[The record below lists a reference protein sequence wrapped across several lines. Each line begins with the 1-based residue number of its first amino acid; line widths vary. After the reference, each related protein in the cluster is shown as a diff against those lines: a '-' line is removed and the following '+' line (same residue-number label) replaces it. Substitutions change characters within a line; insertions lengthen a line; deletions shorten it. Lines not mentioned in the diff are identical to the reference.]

1 VDGRSDVDDAR
12 LAAEQ
17 RARVLID
24 SQLTAAGWQVQ
35 DRRELNLFAAQG
47 VAVREVVMAPGHGR
61 VDYLLYVDKRV
72 VGVVEAKPE
81 GTSLSGVEW
90 QSAMYATGLPPEHE
104 KRAVV
109 RDGRL
114 PFVLEVSG
122 SETHLTNGLDPL
134 PRARRFFGFP
144 QPATLARWLRD
155 AEADPD
161 RPTWRAKVRDL
172 PPLAH
177 EGLRPAQITAIA
189 GVERSLAEGRH
200 ERSLVQMATGA
211 GKTYTAVSE
220 CYRLLKHGGMRR
232 ILFLVDRTNLG
243 EQTRGEFEGFV
254 TPDDGRKFPSLYP
267 VDMLTAAGMLD
278 STSVVISTIQRV
290 HAVLSGRTT
299 TADDDPELDR
309 YVPDSPVEVPYSA
322 AMPPESFDLVIVD
335 ECHRS
340 IYGVWRGVLEYFDAH
355 LLGLTATPVK
365 QTFGFFRQNL
375 VSEYTYAESV
385 VDGVNVDFDV
395 FRIATEITE
404 NGSSVE
410 AGNVVPVMDRRTRRQ
425 RYQELDEDLTYGGTQ
440 LDRAVTSPAQVRLVL
455 ETFRDRLPTD
465 IFPGRSEVPKTLI
478 FCKDDAHA
486 ELVVST
492 AREVFGRG
500 NDFAVKIT
508 YNASKPRELI
518 KAFRTSPT
526 MRIAVT
532 VDMIATGTDIK
543 PLECVLFLRDVR
555 SATYFEQMKGRGAR
569 TIDPTDFQAVTPDA
583 ATKDR
588 FVIVDAVAV
597 TEHDF
602 VDATP
607 LQRDR
612 SVSLQKLL
620 QKAAALTLTGDEVAT
635 LASRLARLDQ
645 QLTDDERAELAGLA
659 GQSLRAITR
668 GLVEAVDPDRQA
680 LAVEAAPAES
690 SESVVEAM
698 LETAVEPLAA
708 NAPLRERILEIRR
721 SHDLYID
728 DVSADR
734 LLRAE
739 GVVDTGRAR
748 SVVESWKQY
757 VLDHR
762 DEITGWQVLYDAT
775 PTGRVDYS
783 ALRELAERIKR
794 PPYGWT
800 PDLLWTAYESLEVG
814 RVKHSSRHTVT
825 DLIRLVRFTLGLEDE
840 LVPYASVVAE
850 RYAAWLASQSQAG
863 ASFTDD
869 QRWWLDRMAETIA
882 ESAGVTA
889 DDLDAAPFTER
900 GGVDGALRELGP
912 GVVEILASMNA
923 ELTA

>member
-1 VDGRSDVDDAR
+1 MDDAR

-17 RARVLID
+17 RARVRID
-24 SQLTAAGWQVQ
+24 AQLTAAGWCVQ
-35 DRRELNLFAAQG
+35 DTRDLNLFAGQG

-61 VDYLLYVDKRV
+61 VDYLLYVDKQV

-90 QSAMYATGLPPEHE
+90 QSAMYATGLPESHR

-109 RDGRL
+109 HQGRL
-114 PFVLEVSG
+114 PFVFEASG
-122 SETHLTNGLDPL
+122 SETHLTNGYDPS
-134 PRARRFFGFP
+134 PRARRFAGFP
-144 QPATLARWLRD
+144 QPGTLARWVRD
-155 AEADPD
+155 AAADPE

-172 PPLAH
+172 PPVPDTGR
-177 EGLRPAQITAIA
+177 EAQRTAIT
-189 GVERSLAEGRH
+189 GIERSLAEGRH
-200 ERSLVQMATGA
+200 DRSLVQMATGA
-211 GKTYTAVSE
+211 GKTYTAVTE

-243 EQTRGEFEGFV
+243 EQTKGEFEGFV
-254 TPDDGRKFPSLYP
+254 TPDDGRKFTELYP
-267 VDMLTAAGMLD
+267 TAMLTAAGMLD

-290 HAVLSGRTT
+290 HAVLSGREV
-299 TADDDPELDR
+299 TADDDPQLDAFT
-309 YVPDSPVEVPYSA
+309 PDRPVEVPYSA
-322 AMPPESFDLVIVD
+322 ALPPESFDLVIVD

-340 IYGVWRGVLEYFDAH
+340 IYGLWRGVLEYFDAH

-395 FRIATEITE
+395 YRIATEVTE
-404 NGSSVE
+404 NGSTVE
-410 AGNVVPVMDRRTRRQ
+410 AGSVIPVMDRRTRRQ
-425 RYQELDEDLTYGGTQ
+425 RYETLQDDYTYTGSQ
-440 LDRAVTSPAQVRLVL
+440 LDRAVTSLAQIRLVL
-455 ETFRDRLPTD
+455 ETFRDRLSTD
-465 IFPGRSEVPKTLI
+465 IFPGRTEVPKTLV

-486 ELVVST
+486 EQVVTT

-508 YNASKPRELI
+508 YNARQPRELI

-543 PLECVLFLRDVR
+543 PLECVMFLRDVR

-569 TIDPTDFQAVTPDA
+569 TVDPTTFQAVTPDA
-583 ATKDR
+583 KTKDR
-588 FVIVDAVAV
+588 FVIVDAVGV

-612 SVSLQKLL
+612 SISLEKLL
-620 QKAAALTLTGDEVAT
+620 QKAAALTLTEDEVAT

-645 QLTDDERAELAGLA
+645 QLTDDERGELAGLA
-659 GQSLRAITR
+659 GQSLRSVTR
-668 GLVEAVDPDRQA
+668 GLVDAVDPDRQA
-680 LAVEAAPAES
+680 AALGDVPAGTPEAAQ
-690 SESVVEAM
+690 VLEAM
-698 LETAVEPLAA
+698 VEKAVEPLAA

-728 DVSADR
+728 DVNADR

-739 GVVDTGRAR
+739 GVVDPSRAR

-757 VLDHR
+757 VVDHR
-762 DEITGWQVLYDAT
+762 DEITALQVLYDAT
-775 PTGRVDYS
+775 PHGRVDYAS
-783 ALRELAERIKR
+783 LRELAERIKR

-814 RVKHSSRHTVT
+814 RVKHSDRHTVT
-825 DLIRLVRFTLGLEDE
+825 DLIRLVRFAVGREDE
-840 LVPYASVVAE
+840 LVPYADTVRE
-850 RYAAWLASQSQAG
+850 RYAAWLLSQSQAG
-863 ASFTDD
+863 AVFSDD
-869 QRWWLDRMAETIA
+869 QRWWLDRIAETIA
-882 ESAGVTA
+882 EQAGVAA
-889 DDLDAAPFTER
+889 DDLDKAPFTGR
-900 GGVDGALRELGP
+900 GGVDGALRDLGP
-912 GVVEILASMNA
+912 QVVEILESMNT

>member
-1 VDGRSDVDDAR
+1 VDDAR

-17 RARVLID
+17 RARVRID
-24 SQLTAAGWQVQ
+24 SQLTAAGWCVQ
-35 DRRELNLFAAQG
+35 DTRELNLFASQG

-61 VDYLLYVDKRV
+61 VDYLLYVDKQV

-90 QSAMYATGLPPEHE
+90 QSAMYATGLPDSHR

-109 RDGRL
+109 HEGRL
-114 PFVLEVSG
+114 PFVFEASG
-122 SETHLTNGLDPL
+122 SETHLTNGYDPS
-134 PRARRFFGFP
+134 PRARRFAGFP
-144 QPATLARWLRD
+144 QPGALARWVRD
-155 AEADPD
+155 AAADPD
-161 RPTWRAKVRDL
+161 RPTWRAKVRAL
-172 PPLAH
+172 PPVPDTGR
-177 EGLRPAQITAIA
+177 EAQRTAIT
-189 GVERSLAEGRH
+189 GIERSLAEGRH
-200 ERSLVQMATGA
+200 DRSLVQMATGA
-211 GKTYTAVSE
+211 GKTYTAVTE

-243 EQTRGEFEGFV
+243 EQTKGEFEGFV
-254 TPDDGRKFPSLYP
+254 TPDDGRKFTELYP
-267 VDMLTAAGMLD
+267 TAMLTAAGMLD

-290 HAVLSGRTT
+290 HAVLSGREV
-299 TADDDPELDR
+299 TADDDPQLDTFI
-309 YVPDSPVEVPYSA
+309 PDRPVEVPYTA
-322 AMPPESFDLVIVD
+322 ALPPESFDLVIVD

-340 IYGVWRGVLEYFDAH
+340 IYGLWRGVLEYFDAH

-395 FRIATEITE
+395 YRIATEVTE
-404 NGSSVE
+404 NGSTVE
-410 AGNVVPVMDRRTRRQ
+410 AGSVIPVMDRRTRVE
-425 RYQELDEDLTYGGTQ
+425 RYQALDEDLVYTGGQ
-440 LDRAVTSPAQVRLVL
+440 LDRAVTSLAQIRLVL

-465 IFPGRSEVPKTLI
+465 IFPGRTEVPKTLV

-486 ELVVST
+486 EQVVTT

-508 YNASKPRELI
+508 YNARQPRELI

-543 PLECVLFLRDVR
+543 PLECVMFLRDVR

-569 TIDPTDFQAVTPDA
+569 TVDPTTFQAVTPDA
-583 ATKDR
+583 KTKDR
-588 FVIVDAVAV
+588 FVIVDAVGV

-612 SVSLQKLL
+612 SVSLEKLL
-620 QKAAALTLTGDEVAT
+620 QKAAALTITEDEVAT

-645 QLTDDERAELAGLA
+645 QLTDDERGELAGLA
-659 GQSLRAITR
+659 GQSLRSVTR

-680 LAVEAAPAES
+680 AALGDVPAGTPEAARVLDAL
-690 SESVVEAM
+690 VEK
-698 LETAVEPLAA
+698 AVEPLAA

-728 DVSADR
+728 DVGADR

-739 GVVDTGRAR
+739 GVVDPSRAR

-757 VLDHR
+757 VVDHR
-762 DEITGWQVLYDAT
+762 DEITALQVLYDAT
-775 PTGRVDYS
+775 PHGRVDYAS
-783 ALRELAERIKR
+783 LRELAERIKR

-814 RVKHSSRHTVT
+814 RVKHSDRHTVT
-825 DLIRLVRFTLGLEDE
+825 DLIRLVRFAVGREDK
-840 LVPYASVVAE
+840 LVPYADTVRE
-850 RYAAWLASQSQAG
+850 RYAAWLLSQSQAG

-869 QRWWLDRMAETIA
+869 QRWWLDRIAETIA
-882 ESAGVTA
+882 EQAGVTA
-889 DDLDAAPFTER
+889 DDLDKAPFTGR
-900 GGVDGALRELGP
+900 GGVDGALRDLGP
-912 GVVEILASMNA
+912 QVDEILESMNA